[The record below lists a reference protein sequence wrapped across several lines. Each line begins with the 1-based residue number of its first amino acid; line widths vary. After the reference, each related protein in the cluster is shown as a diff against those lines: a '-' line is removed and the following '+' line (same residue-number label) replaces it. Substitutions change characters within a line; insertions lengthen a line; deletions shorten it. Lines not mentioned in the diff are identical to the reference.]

1 MTKHDT
7 ESGYALFDSMD
18 RDTLSAW
25 ASTATVVIPL
35 GSTEQ
40 HGHHLPTRTDAT
52 IVEALARGAAEKAGE
67 RGRFLVTP
75 TLAYGC
81 SHHHVPFGGT
91 LTVTAATYVSLIC
104 DVVSSLA
111 QQGFRSVV
119 LLNGHGGNDAPIRVA
134 VDRLTNEL
142 RCSAHIAAASYWTVA
157 AAAAPSQKWE
167 PGHAGSFET
176 SMMLTLAPEL
186 VDLTRR
192 PADADSV
199 TPLGKTDIEGA
210 KIGRPGLWEASDG
223 RTDDARHASTAEG
236 VRIIEQATAA
246 VADFLVRFHLSIP
259 VAQA

>member
-1 MTKHDT
+1 MAEHDAA
-7 ESGYALFDSMD
+7 SSYAQFDSLD
-18 RDTLSAW
+18 RDTLSSL
-25 ASTATVVIPL
+25 ASEVTVIIPL

-40 HGHHLPTRTDAT
+40 HGHHLPTRTDAA
-52 IVEALARGAAEKAGE
+52 IVEALARGAAAKAAE
-67 RGRFLVTP
+67 RGRFLVAP

-91 LTVTAATYVSLIC
+91 LTVTAATYISLIC

-111 QQGFRSVV
+111 QQRFRSIV

-142 RCSAHIAAASYWTVA
+142 LCPAHVVAASYWTIA
-157 AAAAPSQKWE
+157 AAAAPSEKWE

-176 SMMLTLAPEL
+176 SAMLVLAPEL
-186 VDLTRR
+186 VDLARR

-199 TPLGKTDIEGA
+199 TPLGKPDVQGA
-210 KIGRPGLWEASDG
+210 KVGRPGLWEASDG

-236 VRIIEQATAA
+236 IRIIEHATAA
-246 VADFLVRFHLSIP
+246 VADFLVRFHLSTP
-259 VAQA
+259 AGQA